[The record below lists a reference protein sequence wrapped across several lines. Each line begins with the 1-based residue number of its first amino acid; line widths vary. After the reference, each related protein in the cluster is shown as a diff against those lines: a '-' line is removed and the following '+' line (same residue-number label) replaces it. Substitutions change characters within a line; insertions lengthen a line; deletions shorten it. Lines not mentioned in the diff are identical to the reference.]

1 MPADPTAQNKP
12 DPEPTPTDQ
21 ESSVPEPPSP
31 EAMEELSRQQGLI
44 TDEWTGDGPDS
55 ADEATEAGEGGR
67 HRGGPAQAS
76 PGRLEGP

>member
-21 ESSVPEPPSP
+21 ESSVPKPPSP

-55 ADEATEAGEGGR
+55 ADEATEAGEGGAA
-67 HRGGPAQAS
+67 RGGPAQAS